1 MDFSAAFQAAGI
13 VVGSLC
19 PPTAFAVKML
29 SLDFQGAGTSV
40 SGNGYLVM
48 P

>member
-1 MDFSAAFQAAGI
+1 MDFSAAFRAAGI